1 VVGCAPDEYAP
12 TPSVPECFAPDASLS
27 SAPLPERTAAAL
39 KAMTSGGST
48 GRPKLIVSKSPGA
61 YDPETVTLEIQNGG
75 VMLVPGPL
83 YHNGPFL
90 WAMDA
95 VRRRADAPHH

>member
-1 VVGCAPDEYAP
+1 MMRPGF
-12 TPSVPECFAPDASLS
+12 TRHIQNSG
-27 SAPLPERTAAAL
+27 APLPERTAASL

-75 VMLVPGPL
+75 VMLVPGRDQVVVKL
-83 YHNGPFL
+83 TNGHNQTAQFS
-90 WAMDA
+90 
-95 VRRRADAPHH
+95 APVQTITQR